1 MKTKKLN
8 KKLKL
13 NKNIISSLENKE
25 MKAVQG
31 GLDPTVVISMCKVC
45 PPWWT
50 DFC

>member
-1 MKTKKLN
+1 MKAKKLTKKLQIN
-8 KKLKL
+8 KST
-13 NKNIISSLENKE
+13 ISSLENNE

-31 GLDPTVVISMCKVC
+31 GLDPRVVISMCKVC